1 MDMSSDLDML
11 RRGLDD
17 ALRSAREAGS
27 RRFDWLI
34 RRRVV
39 IVPRPI
45 ARLLPRFAAGVCLSI
60 VFIDPRLAGA
70 PPPAIRY
77 LMAHE
82 WGHVDRG
89 HIPCAFVALAAALS
103 RVALASSPQSLGT
116 NIAELLILLV
126 TGLLLFGK
134 SVIRRELEADAFA
147 AGIVGR
153 AQAADSLAWLVEWR
167 GKGWPR
173 DLRTRYDALGSISV
187 DPAPQH
193 G

>member
-1 MDMSSDLDML
+1 MSSDLDML

-39 IVPRPI
+39 IIPTPI
-45 ARLLPRFAAGVCLSI
+45 ARLLPRFAAGVCLSV
-60 VFIDPRLAGA
+60 VFVDPRLEGA
-70 PPPAIRY
+70 PSPVIRFI
-77 LMAHE
+77 MAHE

-116 NIAELLILLV
+116 QIAELLILLV
-126 TGLLLFGK
+126 TGLMLFGK
-134 SVIRRELEADAFA
+134 SVMRRELEADAFA
-147 AGIVGR
+147 AGVVGR

-173 DLRTRYDALGSISV
+173 DLRKRQDALGPMIA
-187 DPAPQH
+187 APVPKH
-193 G
+193 T